1 VPKDIGIGVIGIG
14 MGASLAAINAVPDS
28 RLVVRAFCATR
39 TDRLEAAARRWG
51 VEYVT
56 TDYRELIARPEVDV
70 VGVYSPDHL
79 HAEHALAALRA
90 GKHVVCT
97 KPMVTRVEDAVE
109 LVRLV
114 DRTGRKLLVGQTMRF
129 DPQFVAAKQMLDEGD
144 LGEIAWAE
152 AHYVHDLRHVLPLT
166 PWRLTAPQDL
176 MYGGVSHPIDV
187 LRWFFGNVRS
197 VHALGRK
204 GKTMPDYP
212 LVDNFLLNLTFEN
225 GLIARVLGSYGV
237 VHPPMPMM
245 GLGLYGDKGSLQAD
259 FTDQRGGELR
269 YVLDK
274 IETRPVATLP
284 FVPEVEGAY
293 GHGQTVVRYLRHFE
307 ECLASDGQP
316 SPNVRDGARSI
327 ATCAAAWESVQTGQV
342 VQVRNEF

>member
-1 VPKDIGIGVIGIG
+1 
-14 MGASLAAINAVPDS
+14 
-28 RLVVRAFCATR
+28 VRD
-39 TDRLEAAARRWG
+39 DRLPRADRAAGGRR
-51 VEYVT
+51 
-56 TDYRELIARPEVDV
+56 

-79 HAEHALAALRA
+79 HAEHALAALQD

-129 DPQFVAAKQMLDEGD
+129 DPQFVAAKQMLDGGD

-152 AHYVHDLRHVLPLT
+152 AHYVHDLRHVLPRT

-187 LRWFFGNVRS
+187 LRWFFGDVRS

-212 LVDNFLLNLTFEN
+212 LL
-225 GLIARVLGSYGV
+225 
-237 VHPPMPMM
+237 
-245 GLGLYGDKGSLQAD
+245 
-259 FTDQRGGELR
+259 
-269 YVLDK
+269 
-274 IETRPVATLP
+274 
-284 FVPEVEGAY
+284 
-293 GHGQTVVRYLRHFE
+293 
-307 ECLASDGQP
+307 
-316 SPNVRDGARSI
+316 
-327 ATCAAAWESVQTGQV
+327 
-342 VQVRNEF
+342 